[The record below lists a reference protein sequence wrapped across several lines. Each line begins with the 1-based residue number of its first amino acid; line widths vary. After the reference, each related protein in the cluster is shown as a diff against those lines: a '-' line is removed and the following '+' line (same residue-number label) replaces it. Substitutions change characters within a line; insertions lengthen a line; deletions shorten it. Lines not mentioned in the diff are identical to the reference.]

1 MTLIADSG
9 STKTDWCIENTTI
22 IQTQGINPFHQST
35 EYMEHILTDELLSQ
49 LPKDITIRDI
59 HFYGAGCTP
68 EKSVILKDILATHFP
83 ESTIEV
89 QSDLVGAARALCGNA
104 PGIAC
109 ILGTG
114 SNSCYYDGKQII
126 SNISP
131 LGFILGDEGSGAVL
145 GKRLVGDCLKNQL
158 PKDICD
164 AFLQTFKLTPAQIIE
179 KVYRQPQANRFL
191 ASLTPFLASHRT
203 VPQIHNLLISSFKDF
218 FQRNVMQ
225 YPYQDTQVHFVGS
238 IGWYFQEEVKEAAQ
252 TLGIKTGTFIQ
263 SPIRELQNYHQI

>member
-1 MTLIADSG
+1 ML
-9 STKTDWCIENTTI
+9 N
-22 IQTQGINPFHQST
+22 
-35 EYMEHILTDELLSQ
+35 
-49 LPKDITIRDI
+49 R
-59 HFYGAGCTP
+59 
-68 EKSVILKDILATHFP
+68 KDILATHFP

-114 SNSCYYDGKQII
+114 SNSCYYDGKQIF

-191 ASLTPFLASHRT
+191 ASLDKQTRIIFLQRYWYICTAKEIARNVGLSESNVNVILHRT
-203 VPQIHNLLISSFKDF
+203 RNRLKLFLQKEGIS
-218 FQRNVMQ
+218 V
-225 YPYQDTQVHFVGS
+225 
-238 IGWYFQEEVKEAAQ
+238 
-252 TLGIKTGTFIQ
+252 
-263 SPIRELQNYHQI
+263 

>member
-9 STKTDWCIENTTI
+9 STKTDWCMENTTI
-22 IQTQGINPFHQST
+22 IHTQGINPFHQST
-35 EYMEHILTDELLSQ
+35 EYMEHILTNELLSQ

-114 SNSCYYDGKQII
+114 SNS
-126 SNISP
+126 
-131 LGFILGDEGSGAVL
+131 
-145 GKRLVGDCLKNQL
+145 
-158 PKDICD
+158 
-164 AFLQTFKLTPAQIIE
+164 
-179 KVYRQPQANRFL
+179 
-191 ASLTPFLASHRT
+191 
-203 VPQIHNLLISSFKDF
+203 
-218 FQRNVMQ
+218 
-225 YPYQDTQVHFVGS
+225 
-238 IGWYFQEEVKEAAQ
+238 
-252 TLGIKTGTFIQ
+252 
-263 SPIRELQNYHQI
+263 

>member
-9 STKTDWCIENTTI
+9 STKTDWCMENTTI
-22 IQTQGINPFHQST
+22 IHTQGINPFHQSA
-35 EYMEHILTDELLSQ
+35 EYIKHILTDELLSQ

-191 ASLTPFLASHRT
+191 ASLAPFLATHRT
-203 VPQIHNLLISSFKDF
+203 VPQIHNLLVSSFKDF
-218 FQRNVMQ
+218 FQRNILQ
-225 YPYQDTQVHFVGS
+225 YPYQGTQVHFVGS
-238 IGWYFQEEVKEAAQ
+238 IGWHFQEEVKEAAQ
-252 TLGIKTGTFIQ
+252 TFGIETGKFIQ
-263 SPIRELQNYHQI
+263 SPITELQKYHQI